1 MLLKRYDA
9 VDGMDRGWVTLES
22 EQETYIVSATY
33 KDYYDDMYGD
43 AIPFVNNDWY
53 EFSELENA
61 IAKFETEKRFIRYW
75 VEKRGL

>member
-1 MLLKRYDA
+1 MN
-9 VDGMDRGWVTLES
+9 RGWVTLES
-22 EQETYIVSATY
+22 EQETYIINVTY

-61 IAKFETEKRFIRYW
+61 ITRFETEKRFLRNWI
-75 VEKRGL
+75 EKRGL